1 LVTTLFRILCIEGLE
16 QVLTSNLYLGLFLDL
31 VAVVGKTLFGGHG
44 GSRLIDVKG
53 REVDAAI
60 VNTRDGW
67 TKFGRETARWKG
79 FGDQTRSGMR
89 AVVLELW
96 RQEGLV
102 LGVAG
107 HRMRR
112 RPGHGR
118 HLSRPRL
125 SSHGC
130 LSRAGDGSGSGS
142 YEVQR
147 AHRLRPE
154 KPDLSKKCG
163 DGDAIRILCINHL
176 LIFSTSHDCDAAVG
190 SHRLR
195 AGRSHLFTSAF
206 ADRLELS
213 STSNP
218 VTLRGRTRPEQ
229 VISSI
234 AHVYI
239 YLRAPMILYLL

>member
-1 LVTTLFRILCIEGLE
+1 M
-16 QVLTSNLYLGLFLDL
+16 
-31 VAVVGKTLFGGHG
+31 
-44 GSRLIDVKG
+44 IDVKG

-154 KPDLSKKCG
+154 KPDLSKECD
-163 DGDAIRILCINHL
+163 DGDAIRILCSRFWWLQL
-176 LIFSTSHDCDAAVG
+176 LMQCYKRQACFMSVPLSLADDTPRDATAFLVEPLLRR
-190 SHRLR
+190 SLPRL
-195 AGRSHLFTSAF
+195 
-206 ADRLELS
+206 
-213 STSNP
+213 P
-218 VTLRGRTRPEQ
+218 P
-229 VISSI
+229 
-234 AHVYI
+234 
-239 YLRAPMILYLL
+239 